1 MYKVIFNDCRSAKAI
16 PNINKSGQSTS
27 CQALKILQEE
37 QDIIRGKAH
46 ASYVNFVWVLHGQ

>member
-1 MYKVIFNDCRSAKAI
+1 MNKVIFNDCRSAKAI

-46 ASYVNFVWVLHGQ
+46 ASYVNFV